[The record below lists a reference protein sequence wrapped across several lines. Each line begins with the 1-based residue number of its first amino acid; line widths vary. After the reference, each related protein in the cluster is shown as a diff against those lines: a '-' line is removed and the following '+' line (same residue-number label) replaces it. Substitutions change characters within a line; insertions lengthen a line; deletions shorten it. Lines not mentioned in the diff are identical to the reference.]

1 MIKDKVELI
10 TYLLK
15 ELEELYGS
23 YIQNNSFSRSFY
35 DYVTNYVAYTSY
47 VIKYKRNFPEYKG
60 NFEAA

>member
-10 TYLLK
+10 ACLLE

-35 DYVTNYVAYTSY
+35 DYITDYVAYTSY
-47 VIKYKRNFPEYKG
+47 VIEYERNFPEYEG
-60 NFEAA
+60 NFRAA